1 MFREKQFTKKLVS
14 QGFVPLNFY
23 SKTHSENIMSIFTP
37 NKISARLLSDYASK
51 AWKSNPEDLS
61 GESGRRYLLIYDLY
75 IKARSYAIIN
85 KLAFGLAIISSIMV
99 LVWPSLAIVMQD
111 FGIEMEFFKSAI
123 VQTTVTGLAAL
134 TFAVYNHYKKCQM
147 YVENLMRHIVYSE
160 QFDQALIDKILK
172 EIEKIDAG
180 FTFSETTVQK
190 NQVEQ
195 KTESR

>member
-1 MFREKQFTKKLVS
+1 MFREKHFTNKSVS

-37 NKISARLLSDYASK
+37 NKISARLLSD
-51 AWKSNPEDLS
+51 
-61 GESGRRYLLIYDLY
+61 DLY

-180 FTFSETTVQK
+180 FTFSETTAQK

-195 KTESR
+195 KPEGG